1 MTIIFGPVLKY
12 FRWRHDKKNR
22 DNFLRHE
29 SLPSTSIKAYIY
41 IIHGCRIRGHW
52 NSPAQR
58 QSREEKRKKSIFHVC
73 VCVCVFFFQKLGKKP
88 GVIFLQ
94 LGMHVCWR
102 IFPPWNHHQGS
113 ESCFPFKGRGGTA
126 LTPAGKRKMPCC
138 NSPPGSG
145 TEGITY
151 ACVMESFRSQTK
163 DFVIF
168 PQTPD
173 AFMAP
178 VLKPSRR
185 PGVSLLRR

>member
-1 MTIIFGPVLKY
+1 MVCC
-12 FRWRHDKKNR
+12 
-22 DNFLRHE
+22 
-29 SLPSTSIKAYIY
+29 SL
-41 IIHGCRIRGHW
+41 C
-52 NSPAQR
+52 
-58 QSREEKRKKSIFHVC
+58 VC

-178 VLKPSRR
+178 VLKPSRPTR
-185 PGVSLLRR
+185 CFIVTPLGGAPEEPALQSLPLWTVKRGRYGNKNKIK